1 MKIIPIPQSNDDKIF
16 LNACLILI
24 KNVALRFLRASQP
37 NLYKH
42 ISILNSNEEER
53 ESIKMDP
60 AQKEGLVQNSPSLSI
75 WQ

>member
-1 MKIIPIPQSNDDKIF
+1 MKIVPIPHSNDDKIF

-42 ISILNSNEEER
+42 ISKLNIYEEER
-53 ESIKMDP
+53 ESSKIEP
-60 AQKEGLVQNSPSLSI
+60 AQKEGLVANSPSLSI